1 MKEHSSQTI
10 GAWRVGRGSGANLAA
25 QLLVAALLG
34 VTGGVVALQVTHHPA
49 SLAGTS
55 GPRPSVLS
63 RVHAPTR
70 PYATA
75 AALLTH
81 PPHTPAREL
90 VHLPNGNLMFVIAS
104 HSGQRQGGHERP
116 IRQASH

>member
-1 MKEHSSQTI
+1 MQEHSSQTI
-10 GAWRVGRGSGANLAA
+10 GTRRVGRGSAVNLAA

-34 VTGGVVALQVTHHPA
+34 VTGGVVALQVTRHPA

-55 GPRPSVLS
+55 WPRPSVLS
-63 RVHAPTR
+63 RVHEPTR

-104 HSGQRQGGHERP
+104 HSGQRQGGHKRP
-116 IRQASH
+116 MRQASH

>member
-34 VTGGVVALQVTHHPA
+34 VTGGVVALQVTHRPA
-49 SLAGTS
+49 SRAGKS
-55 GPRPSVLS
+55 WPRHSVLS
-63 RVHAPTR
+63 RVHEPTR

-90 VHLPNGNLMFVIAS
+90 VHLPNGNLMLVIAS
-104 HSGQRQGGHERP
+104 HSGQRQGRHERL
-116 IRQASH
+116 IRQTSH